1 MMNEYHF
8 YDTSS
13 LLMRASNLFDIE
25 ENIVISTITLKELEN
40 IKSSN
45 DKEPSVRAAARQ
57 VLHKLHDHPKAYE
70 VMIENNQQEMLEPI
84 HQMMLPINNDTK
96 ILGSAIYYDKYYHP
110 DETIFITNDLALAS
124 MANLFFG
131 DDSVQ
136 WIPED
141 EPEEYNGYAVV
152 ILDEEQMAKFYSQPN
167 TNPYNLYINE
177 YLIIQ
182 DINGEIVDKL
192 LWTGESYRKI
202 SYEAFDSQHFGKVK
216 PYSNDVFQQI
226 AADSFTHNQITMVK
240 GPAGTGKSYLALG
253 YLFSLLEKHK
263 IDKIIVFCN
272 TIAVKGAAKLG
283 FYPGDKNEKLLD
295 SQIGNLLSSKL
306 GDRIEVEKLI
316 NDGKL
321 ILLPLADA
329 RGYDTSGMRAGIYIS
344 EAQNMDINLMK
355 LSLQRIGEDSIC
367 IIDGDDKTQVD
378 DVVFAGAN
386 NGMRRVS
393 QVFRGQNLYGEVK
406 LTKIH
411 RSKIAEIAEA
421 M

>member
-202 SYEAFDSQHFGKVK
+202 SYEAFDS
-216 PYSNDVFQQI
+216 
-226 AADSFTHNQITMVK
+226 
-240 GPAGTGKSYLALG
+240 
-253 YLFSLLEKHK
+253 
-263 IDKIIVFCN
+263 
-272 TIAVKGAAKLG
+272 
-283 FYPGDKNEKLLD
+283 
-295 SQIGNLLSSKL
+295 
-306 GDRIEVEKLI
+306 
-316 NDGKL
+316 
-321 ILLPLADA
+321 
-329 RGYDTSGMRAGIYIS
+329 
-344 EAQNMDINLMK
+344 
-355 LSLQRIGEDSIC
+355 
-367 IIDGDDKTQVD
+367 
-378 DVVFAGAN
+378 
-386 NGMRRVS
+386 
-393 QVFRGQNLYGEVK
+393 
-406 LTKIH
+406 
-411 RSKIAEIAEA
+411 
-421 M
+421 